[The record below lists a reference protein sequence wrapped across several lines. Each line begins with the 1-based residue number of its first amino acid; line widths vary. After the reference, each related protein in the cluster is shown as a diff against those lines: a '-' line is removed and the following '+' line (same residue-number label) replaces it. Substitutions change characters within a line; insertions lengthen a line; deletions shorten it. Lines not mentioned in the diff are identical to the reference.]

1 MTFSHFGINPGEED
15 SNVRLITIFLLV
27 FALCMRVGADTL
39 FPLEPGKFWTY
50 RVTNN
55 SGLTTEPEIINR
67 VVTSVKIGDVTW
79 YQLDEFEE
87 TFWIRNSSEGQLEAV
102 NLFDRDG
109 KELRT
114 ELERLIPQA
123 VREQLLFKFP
133 VAEGDEWEV
142 FDSTVRYDGTLNISV
157 PAGNFDCHMYSVSQL
172 GHIYSRSCI
181 AENVGI
187 VYSDLVLENGD
198 TVTSRLVKWGLEP
211 VEPSRTVAPSS
222 ACDP

>member
-1 MTFSHFGINPGEED
+1 M
-15 SNVRLITIFLLV
+15 RLIITFLAV
-27 FALCMRVGADTL
+27 FALCTQAAADAL
-39 FPLEPGKFWTY
+39 FPLETGQFWTY
-50 RVTNN
+50 NVTNTN
-55 SGLTTEPEIINR
+55 GLTAKSEMINR
-67 VVTSVKIGDVTW
+67 VVTSVQIGNITW

-87 TFWIRNSSEGQLEAV
+87 TFWIRNGNEGQLEAV
-102 NLFDRDG
+102 TLFDRSG
-109 KELRT
+109 EELRT

-123 VREQLLFKFP
+123 VREELLFKFP
-133 VAEGDEWEV
+133 VDTGDEWDM
-142 FDSTVRYDGTLNISV
+142 FDSTVRYDGTQNFSV

-211 VEPSRTVAPSS
+211 VEPSATPTPTT
-222 ACDP
+222 DH